1 MTKVKIFDKNLEKFI
16 TSLEK
21 VSIAKVL
28 RTIELLE
35 CFGEKLSMP
44 HSRKL
49 TGELFELRIRG
60 QQEVRILYIFHK
72 KEVILLSGF
81 IKKTGKTPKSEI
93 QKALD
98 KAKRLR

>member
-16 TSLEK
+16 KSLEK
-21 VSIAKVL
+21 ASVAKVL

-35 CFGEKLSMP
+35 YFGDKLSMP
-44 HSRKL
+44 HSKKL
-49 TGELFELRIRG
+49 TGELFELRVRG
-60 QQEVRILYIFHK
+60 QQEIRVLYVFHK
-72 KEVILLSGF
+72 GEVILLSGF

-98 KAKRLR
+98 KAKQLR